1 MKNFIKQNPVKL
13 SLALLTLLTSIW
25 AIYTKASDNGNIY
38 LSLHFIIELLFAYFV
53 FSIIVVKLI
62 EQFYF
67 KRKFFSFYTSL
78 VLLILLFSLLFDKFY
93 SIIDLKAIGHGIS
106 LVIVTLLT
114 VMIYF
119 VYDRSKNKL
128 EYLIYKN
135 RKMEAEMVLLRQQ
148 INPHFLFNILN
159 SIYNHSLQKSDDV
172 APMISRLSDMLRY
185 QLEVSDLS
193 VIPLKREVDFIEN
206 YLSFEEERLPQNIT
220 LNYFE
225 SIKKWDF
232 QIPPN
237 TLITLIENCFKHG
250 ISLEKDAFISI
261 NLHMIDDVLT
271 LETSN
276 TLPKQKPQKTTKTG
290 LKNLRQR
297 LEYKFDNRFS
307 LTETITKDTYNS
319 KLTLHL

>member
-38 LSLHFIIELLFAYFV
+38 LSLHFIIELLFAYFA

-93 SIIDLKAIGHGIS
+93 TIIDLKEIGHAIS
-106 LVIVTLLT
+106 LLFIALLT

-193 VIPLKREVDFIEN
+193 VIPLKREVNFIEN

-276 TLPKQKPQKTTKTG
+276 TLPKHKSQKTTKTG

-319 KLTLHL
+319 KLILHL

>member
-13 SLALLTLLTSIW
+13 SLGILTLLISLL
-25 AIYTKASDNGNIY
+25 AIYKDISGDGHMY
-38 LSLHFIIELLFAYFV
+38 LSLNFNPELLFAYFL
-53 FSIIVVKLI
+53 FSSIVIKLI

-78 VLLILLFSLLFDKFY
+78 VILILFCSLLFDKLY
-93 SIIDLKAIGHGIS
+93 TITNLEIIGHSVS
-106 LVIVTLLT
+106 LVFITLLT

-119 VYDRSKNKL
+119 AYDRSKNKL

-135 RKMEAEMVLLRQQ
+135 RKMEAEMMLLRQQ

-193 VIPLKREVDFIEN
+193 VIPLKREVNFIEN

-220 LNYFE
+220 LSYSE

-261 NLHMIDDVLT
+261 NLHLIDDVLT

-276 TLPKQKPQKTTKTG
+276 TLPKQKSQKTTKTG

-297 LEYKFDNRFS
+297 LEYKFHNRFS
-307 LTETITKDTYNS
+307 LTETITKDIYNS
-319 KLTLHL
+319 KLILHL